1 MKQVTV
7 ICLEAEREA
16 AVDHLRDLGT
26 VHVVPSL
33 PPASTD
39 LDQLQRRR
47 EAVERALGLL
57 MSRPA
62 SRAAGAA
69 AGAAGAVGDADE
81 ATARVMSLAAE
92 QTALADRRQ
101 KLTRAA
107 QDLEPWGSFSR
118 ESLEACRAA
127 GLQVVL
133 ADLPAEAVPAL
144 PPGAVL
150 KELSRKGKTL
160 FAAVVA
166 PADVTL
172 DLPAAP
178 LPDAGDL
185 ASLAADLQDCDRR
198 SAAVEADLDRLAAA
212 TPALKRGLEQLDE
225 AIAFA
230 RARDGMGATAPLA
243 YLEGYVPAADL
254 ASLLDTARRH
264 GWAVRAI
271 DPASDDPRVPTKLR
285 LARWVEP
292 VRGVFTMLG
301 ILPGYGEVDI
311 GACFL
316 LFFSIFFAML
326 IGDAGYGAIMLIA
339 TLVVRARDRQ
349 APAAPFWLFG
359 VLSTCTILWGVLTG
373 TYFAIRLAD
382 DNPLR
387 LIPSVSYFAEPRN
400 IQFLCFLIGTV
411 HLSIA
416 HLWNAS
422 RTRPWLKALGSLSWI
437 PILWGNFLLAK
448 RMVLGVATPP
458 VMLWLYGIGLVG
470 VVLFSEPSR
479 NPFKTVGMGLGK
491 VALNLANSFVDVVSY
506 VRLFAVGAAG
516 MKVAES
522 MNAMATGMS
531 DAVPWVGGLLAAVV
545 LILGH
550 GFNILLSAMGVL
562 VHGVRLNV
570 LEFAGH
576 VGLEFAGSAY
586 RPLQRRRAT
595 PGTSPDAGSEVLPDT
610 TSVG

>member
-33 PPASTD
+33 PPASTH
-39 LDQLQRRR
+39 LEQLQRRR
-47 EAVERALGLL
+47 EALERALGLL
-57 MSRPA
+57 SSRSAADSA
-62 SRAAGAA
+62 SATAPEGA
-69 AGAAGAVGDADE
+69 DAE
-81 ATARVMSLAAE
+81 ATAARVL
-92 QTALADRRQ
+92 ALASEQSALSDRRQ
-101 KLTRAA
+101 KLTRSA
-107 QDLEPWGSFSR
+107 QALEPWGNFSR
-118 ESLEACRAA
+118 QSLEACRAA
-127 GLQVVL
+127 GLQVVFT
-133 ADLPAEAVPAL
+133 ALPADAMPAL
-144 PPGAVL
+144 PPGVVL
-150 KELSRKGKTL
+150 KELSRQGKTL

-166 PADVTL
+166 PADVVL
-172 DLPAAP
+172 DLPAAAFP
-178 LPDAGDL
+178 ETGE
-185 ASLAADLQDCDRR
+185 LAAIAAELEESERR
-198 SAAVEADLDRLAAA
+198 NTAVEAEMDRLAAA
-212 TPALKRGLEQLDE
+212 APALRQGLERLDE
-225 AIAFA
+225 DIAFA
-230 RARDGMGATAPLA
+230 RARDGMGTTKPLA
-243 YLEGYVPAADL
+243 YLEGYVPARDL
-254 ASLLDTARRH
+254 GGLLDGARRH

-271 DPASDDPRVPTKLR
+271 DPAADDPRVPTKLR

-292 VRGVFTMLG
+292 VRSVFTMLG

-311 GACFL
+311 AACFL

-326 IGDAGYGAIMLIA
+326 IGDAGYGAIMLVV
-339 TLVVRARDRQ
+339 TLAVRARHRN

-359 VLSTCTILWGVLTG
+359 ILSTCTLIWGVLTG
-373 TYFAIRLAD
+373 TYFAIKLDD

-400 IQFLCFLIGTV
+400 IQFLCFLIGTI

-416 HLWNAS
+416 HLWNAA
-422 RTRPWLKALGSLSWI
+422 RTRPWLKAIGSLSWI

-470 VVLFSEPSR
+470 VLLFSEPSW
-479 NPFKTVGMGLGK
+479 NPFKTVGIGLGK
-491 VALNLANSFVDVVSY
+491 IALNLANSFVDVVSY

-516 MKVAES
+516 VKVAES
-522 MNAMATGMS
+522 MNTMAAGMNDS
-531 DAVPWVGGLLAAVV
+531 VPWVGSLLAALV

-550 GFNILLSAMGVL
+550 SFNIMLSAMGVL

-586 RPLQRRRAT
+586 RPLQRRPTASGT
-595 PGTSPDAGSEVLPDT
+595 PPDAAAESLTDS